1 MVNLF
6 TFLEAYV
13 IHIVLQSGEHH
24 RGKSLLST
32 IGILPVLQKLHHWI
46 PCTGSFLTYPH
57 CTLLHLEYQCIQNAM
72 DFVEEIQVGQPTQK

>member
-6 TFLEAYV
+6 HLFGSLC
-13 IHIVLQSGEHH
+13 IVLQSGEHH
-24 RGKSLLST
+24 GGKPLLST

-46 PCTGSFLTYPH
+46 SSTGSFLTHTH
-57 CTLLHLEYQCIQNAM
+57 CTLFHLEYQCIQNAM